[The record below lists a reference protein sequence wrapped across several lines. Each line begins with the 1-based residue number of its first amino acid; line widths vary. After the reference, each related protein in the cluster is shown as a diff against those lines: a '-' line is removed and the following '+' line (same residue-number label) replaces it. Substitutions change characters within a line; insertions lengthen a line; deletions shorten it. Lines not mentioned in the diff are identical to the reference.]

1 MNQKLRRSEEE
12 MHPKNKCPAITL
24 LAGERCCGFTVL
36 RVEQIPE
43 IMVTAYEIVHE
54 RTGAKLLHLHS
65 EDRENLFSIGFR
77 TPPRDSTGVPHILE
91 HSVLAGSEHYPLKDV
106 FNELVSGTLQTFIN
120 AFTYPDKT
128 IYPVASMEKRDF
140 FNLARIYADLVL
152 RPRLLKETF
161 LQEGHHYEFTE
172 SGELIVSGI
181 VYNEMKGAY
190 SSPETLM
197 YKAIQENLFP
207 ETPYAHDSGG
217 DPEKIPDL
225 TYEQFREF
233 HKTYY
238 SPTNAR
244 FFLYGEIPTK
254 ENLVFLEEILA
265 GFESVHV
272 DSSISLQP
280 RWSAPRQVHEFFP
293 VDRDEKKDGKTTVN
307 MAWMTAENTDA
318 ETAMLLTIIADLL
331 AGSAASPL
339 RKALIDSGLGE
350 DLSPLTGLERDLQQ
364 IVFAVGLR
372 GTDPDK
378 AGRIEELIL
387 SSLRDTVRKGFEKEL
402 IEGTL
407 HQVEFHGREIVRKG
421 FPYGI
426 VLMGRAYHAW
436 LYDGDPLL
444 DMNFPKTINGIR
456 ARWEK
461 EPDLFQKMINEWL
474 LGNPHRLLSIMEPS
488 STYQEE
494 REQKSKSSMAA
505 LLESLSDGRKEQIRS
520 EAQLLKKFQSE
531 QDPPEV
537 TAAVP
542 KLEIADISR
551 QIEMIPTQ
559 KDQTNGVTVLRHELF
574 TNGIAYLDLAFDVS
588 DIPDELQL
596 YLPILGKLTANMG
609 AAGFSYEEMAKRIS
623 LYTGGLGVNL
633 VSGETAD
640 GKENWQKLIVSVS
653 ALYRN
658 TKEALGIVSDVL
670 TKGDFSEAARMK
682 ELILEKKNGLHS
694 AVVPSGHIF
703 AQMAAAESLSLSARR
718 MEQWYGRTQLRFV
731 TEKANRLDSLRP
743 EIVEKLTAL
752 RDMVFA
758 RSRLVLNMTADQ
770 EGLLELNMATDGLI
784 SAIPEGGHPEGVKR
798 QKSSAVDIGV
808 AIPANVCYVAE
819 ALKAPPYADRI
830 AAPLFVLAKHLS
842 NGYLYRR
849 IRVQGGAYGG
859 FCKYEPSSGTFA
871 FLSYRDPHL
880 TETLA
885 IYKDAI
891 EFICNNS
898 IAGEELKKAVI
909 GSIGALDKPMDPA
922 GKGQTAMMREFSG
935 LTDDLRMRFRND
947 VLSINARQIQKAAE
961 GYFPNVKEA
970 AVIAVFAP
978 EERLREAN
986 RVLNDKL
993 TLEKLS

>member
-1 MNQKLRRSEEE
+1 
-12 MHPKNKCPAITL
+12 MHPKNKCPAVTL
-24 LAGERCCGFTVL
+24 CAGEKCCGFSVL

-77 TPPRDSTGVPHILE
+77 TPPRDSRGVPHILE

-161 LQEGHHYEFTE
+161 LQEGHHYEFTP

-207 ETPYAHDSGG
+207 DTPYAYDSGG
-217 DPEKIPDL
+217 DPEIIPDL
-225 TYEQFREF
+225 AYEQFREF

-244 FFLYGEIPTK
+244 FLLYGDIPTK
-254 ENLVFLEEILA
+254 EHLVFLEEILA
-265 GFESVHV
+265 GFESVDV

-280 RWSAPRQVHEFFP
+280 RWSAPRAVHGFFP
-293 VDRDEKKDGKTTVN
+293 IDRDEKKDGKTTVT

-318 ETAMLLTIIADLL
+318 ETAMLLTIAADLL

-339 RKALIDSGLGE
+339 RRALIDSGLGE
-350 DLSPLTGLERDLQQ
+350 DLSPLTGLERDLRQ
-364 IVFAVGLR
+364 IVFAAGLR

-378 AGRIEELIL
+378 APRIEELIL
-387 SSLRDTVRKGFEKEL
+387 SSLRETVKKGFEKEL

-407 HQVEFHGREIVRKG
+407 HQVEFHGREIVRRG

-444 DMNFPKTINGIR
+444 DMNFPKTISAIR
-456 ARWEK
+456 ARWQK
-461 EPDLFQKMINEWL
+461 EPDLFRKVVNEWL
-474 LGNPHRLLSIMEPS
+474 LKNPHRLLSVMEPS
-488 STYQEE
+488 ATYQEE
-494 REQKSKSSMAA
+494 REKKAKSSMAA
-505 LLESLSDGRKEQIRS
+505 ILDSLSEKSKEQIRL
-520 EAQLLKKFQSE
+520 EAQLLKKFQAE

-551 QIEMIPTQ
+551 QIETIPTQ
-559 KDQTNGVTVLRHELF
+559 KDQSNGVTVLRHDLF
-574 TNGIAYLDLAFDVS
+574 TNGISYLDLAFDIS

-640 GKENWQKLIVSVS
+640 GKENWQKMIVSVS

-658 TKEALGIVSDVL
+658 TNEALGIIRDIL
-670 TKGDFSEAARMK
+670 TEGDLNEAARMK

-694 AVVPSGHIF
+694 AVVPSGHVF

-752 RDMVFA
+752 RDRVFA

-770 EGLLELNMATDGLI
+770 QGLDALNGAAESLV
-784 SAIPEGGHPEGVKR
+784 SALPEGGRPKRVKG
-798 QKSSAVDIGV
+798 QKTAAVDTGV
-808 AIPANVCYVAE
+808 AIPADVSYVAQ
-819 ALKAPPYADRI
+819 ALKAPPYADLI
-830 AAPLFVLAKHLS
+830 AAPLFVLARHLS

-885 IYKDAI
+885 IYKDAVD
-891 EFICNNS
+891 FICKNPMT
-898 IAGEELKKAVI
+898 GEELKKAVI
-909 GSIGALDKPMDPA
+909 GSIAALDKPMDPA

-935 LTDDLRMRFRND
+935 LTDDLRIRFRDD
-947 VLSINARQIQKAAE
+947 VLSIDAHGIQKVAE
-961 GYFPNVKEA
+961 NYFHDVKET

-978 EERLREAN
+978 EERLRKAN
-986 RVLNDKL
+986 EVLNGKL
-993 TLEKLS
+993 TLEKLA

>member
-1 MNQKLRRSEEE
+1 

-24 LAGERCCGFTVL
+24 FAGEKCGGFSVL

-43 IMVTAYEIVHE
+43 IRTTAYEIVHE

-65 EDRENLFSIGFR
+65 DDRENLFSIGFR

-207 ETPYAHDSGG
+207 DTPYAHDSGG

-225 TYEQFREF
+225 AYEQFREF

-244 FFLYGEIPTK
+244 FFLYGDIPTK

-265 GFESVHV
+265 GFESVDV

-280 RWSAPRQVHEFFP
+280 RWSAPRKVHEFFP

-318 ETAMLLTIIADLL
+318 QTAMLLTIVANLL

-378 AGRIEELIL
+378 ASRIEELIL
-387 SSLRDTVRKGFEKEL
+387 SSLRNTVKQGFEKDL

-426 VLMGRAYHAW
+426 VLMGQAYHAW

-461 EPDLFQKMINEWL
+461 EPDLFQKVINEWL

-494 REQKSKSSMAA
+494 REQKAKSGMAA
-505 LLESLSDGRKEQIRS
+505 ILESLSDGRKEQIRS

-559 KDQTNGVTVLRHELF
+559 KGQSNGVRVLRHDLF

-596 YLPILGKLTANMG
+596 YLPILGKLTVNMG

-640 GKENWQKLIVSVS
+640 GKGNWQKMIVSVS

-658 TKEALGIVSDVL
+658 TNEALGIVSDIL
-670 TKGDFSEAARMK
+670 TKGDLSEAARMK

-703 AQMAAAESLSLSARR
+703 AQMAAAESLSIPARR
-718 MEQWYGRTQLRFV
+718 MEQWHGRTQLRFV
-731 TEKANRLDSLRP
+731 TEKANRLDGLRP

-752 RDMVFA
+752 RDMVFG

-770 EGLLELNMATDGLI
+770 EGLRKLNAATDGLI
-784 SAIPEGGHPEGVKR
+784 SALPKGGHSKRVKG

-819 ALKAPPYADRI
+819 ALKAPPYADCI
-830 AAPLFVLAKHLS
+830 AAPLFVLAKYLS

-859 FCKYEPSSGTFA
+859 FCKYESSSGTFA

-880 TETLA
+880 TETLV
-885 IYKDAI
+885 IYKDAVDFVCKNPI
-891 EFICNNS
+891 T
-898 IAGEELKKAVI
+898 GEELKKAVI
-909 GSIGALDKPMDPA
+909 GSIGALDKPMDPS

-935 LTDDLRMRFRND
+935 VTDDLRMRFRND
-947 VLSINARQIQKAAE
+947 VLSINAQQIQKAAE
-961 GYFPNVKEA
+961 NYFPNVKEA

-978 EERLREAN
+978 EERLLEAN

>member
-1 MNQKLRRSEEE
+1 
-12 MHPKNKCPAITL
+12 MHPKNKCPSVTL
-24 LAGERCCGFTVL
+24 LAGERCCGFSVL

-43 IMVTAYEIVHE
+43 IRVTAYEIVHE
-54 RTGAKLLHLHS
+54 KTGAKLLHLHS

-91 HSVLAGSEHYPLKDV
+91 HSVLAGSEHYPLKEV

-140 FNLARIYADLVL
+140 FNLAGIYADLVL

-172 SGELIVSGI
+172 SGELTVSGI

-197 YKAIQENLFP
+197 YKAIQENLLP
-207 ETPYAHDSGG
+207 DTPYAYDSGG

-225 TYEQFREF
+225 FYEQFREF

-244 FFLYGEIPTK
+244 FFIYGDIPTK
-254 ENLVFLEEILA
+254 ENLVFLEKILA
-265 GFESVHV
+265 GFERIQV
-272 DSSISLQP
+272 DSSIALQS
-280 RWSAPRQVHEFFP
+280 RWRAPRQVHGFFP
-293 VDRDEKKDGKTTVN
+293 VDRDEKVERKTTVN
-307 MAWMTAENTDA
+307 IAWMTAQNNDA
-318 ETAMLLTIIADLL
+318 ETAMLLAVVADLL

-372 GTDPDK
+372 GTDPDR
-378 AGRIEELIL
+378 AGRIEELIF
-387 SSLRDTVRKGFEKEL
+387 SSLRDILRNGFEKDL

-407 HQVEFHGREIVRKG
+407 HQVEFHGREIVRRG

-426 VLMGRAYHAW
+426 VLMDRAYHAW

-444 DMNFPKTINGIR
+444 DMNFPKTIGRIR

-461 EPDLFQKMINEWL
+461 EPDLFQKVINEWL
-474 LGNPHRLLSIMEPS
+474 LENPHRLLSVMEPR

-494 REQKSKSSMAA
+494 REQKAKNRMAA
-505 LLESLSDGRKEQIRS
+505 VLGSLSEERKQQIRS
-520 EAQLLKKFQSE
+520 EVQLLQKFQAE
-531 QDPPEV
+531 QDPPEA
-537 TAAVP
+537 TAVIP

-551 QIEMIPTQ
+551 KIETIPTQ
-559 KDQTNGVTVLRHELF
+559 KDQSNGVTVFRHDLF

-609 AAGFSYEEMAKRIS
+609 AAGLSYEEMAKRIS

-640 GKENWQKLIVSVS
+640 GKGNWQKLIVSVS

-658 TKEALGIVSDVL
+658 TSQALNIVGDVL
-670 TKGDFSEAARMK
+670 TKGDLSEAARMK

-703 AQMAAAESLSLSARR
+703 AQMAAAESLSVSARR

-731 TEKANRLDSLRP
+731 TEKANRLESLRP
-743 EIVEKLTAL
+743 EMIEKLTAL
-752 RDMVFA
+752 RDVVFA

-770 EGLLELNMATDGLI
+770 EGLGALDAPIGGLI
-784 SAIPEGGHPEGVKR
+784 AALPEGDRPKRVKR
-798 QKSSAVDIGV
+798 HKVSAVDTGV
-808 AIPANVCYVAE
+808 AIPADVCYVAQV
-819 ALKAPPYADRI
+819 LKAPPYADLI
-830 AAPLFVLAKHLS
+830 AAPLFVLSRHLS
-842 NGYLYRR
+842 NSYLYRR

-859 FCKYEPSSGTFA
+859 FCKYESSSRTFA

-891 EFICNNS
+891 DFICNNS

-909 GSIGALDKPMDPA
+909 GSIAALDKPMDPA
-922 GKGQTAMMREFSG
+922 GKGQTAMIREFSG
-935 LTDDLRMRFRND
+935 VTDDLRKRFRHG
-947 VLSINARQIQKAAE
+947 VLAMDSEQIRKAAE
-961 GYFPNVKEA
+961 SYFPRVEEA

-978 EERLREAN
+978 EERLQEAN
-986 RVLNDKL
+986 RVLDNRL
-993 TLEKLS
+993 MLEKLS